1 MKRIPRA
8 LKAALAVAAASG
20 VGLATVT
27 AATADTPALS
37 LSVVDGSSQP
47 QINHFDNN

>member
-27 AATADTPALS
+27 AATADTPSA
-37 LSVVDGSSQP
+37 QP
-47 QINHFDNN
+47 QCRRWLFSASNQPR